1 MLARARTAA
10 QDPPVTV
17 RLATTSSAQT
27 NGLLIEVQSR
37 YVEEESLP
45 MSRRFVFA
53 YTITITNHGSESV
66 QLRSRHWVITDGV
79 GAVEEVQGPGV
90 VGEQPV
96 LSPGEGFR
104 YTSGAVLPTERGTM
118 RGTYQMHRAD
128 GAQFDATIA
137 PFLLERPHSLN

>member
-1 MLARARTAA
+1 MA
-10 QDPPVTV
+10 Q
-17 RLATTSSAQT
+17 
-27 NGLLIEVQSR
+27 
-37 YVEEESLP
+37 
-45 MSRRFVFA
+45 RFVFA

-66 QLRSRHWVITDGV
+66 QLRSRHWIITDGL
-79 GAVEEVQGPGV
+79 GDVEEVKGPGV

>member
-1 MLARARTAA
+1 MNR
-10 QDPPVTV
+10 P
-17 RLATTSSAQT
+17 ATTSRAET

-45 MSRRFVFA
+45 MMQRFVFA

-66 QLRSRHWVITDGV
+66 QLRSRHWIITDGL
-79 GAVEEVQGPGV
+79 GDVEEVKGPGV

-96 LSPGEGFR
+96 LSPAEGFR

>member
-1 MLARARTAA
+1 MNR
-10 QDPPVTV
+10 P
-17 RLATTSSAQT
+17 ATTSRAET

-37 YVEEESLP
+37 YVEGESLP
-45 MSRRFVFA
+45 TARRFVFA

-66 QLRSRHWVITDGV
+66 QLRSRHWIITDGL
-79 GAVEEVQGPGV
+79 GDVEEVRGPGV

-104 YTSGAVLPTERGTM
+104 YTSGAVLTTERGTM

>member
-1 MLARARTAA
+1 MNRPAR
-10 QDPPVTV
+10 
-17 RLATTSSAQT
+17 TSSAET

-45 MSRRFVFA
+45 MARRFVFA

-66 QLRSRHWVITDGV
+66 QLRSRHWIITDGL
-79 GAVEEVQGPGV
+79 GEVEEVKGPGV

>member
-1 MLARARTAA
+1 MSRPT
-10 QDPPVTV
+10 
-17 RLATTSSAQT
+17 TTSSAET
-27 NGLLIEVQSR
+27 NGVLVEVQSR
-37 YVEEESLP
+37 YVEDQSLP
-45 MSRRFVFA
+45 MTRRFVFE
-53 YTITITNHGSESV
+53 YTITITNRGGEAV
-66 QLRSRHWVITDGV
+66 QLQSRHWIITDGL
-79 GAVEEVQGPGV
+79 GDVEEVKGPGV

-118 RGTYQMHRAD
+118 HGTYQMHRAD

>member
-1 MLARARTAA
+1 MGR
-10 QDPPVTV
+10 P
-17 RLATTSSAQT
+17 ATTSRAET

-37 YVEEESLP
+37 YVEEQSLP
-45 MSRRFVFA
+45 MAQRFVFA

-66 QLRSRHWVITDGV
+66 QLRSRHWIITDGL
-79 GAVEEVQGPGV
+79 GEAEEVQGPGV

>member
-1 MLARARTAA
+1 MSRPTA
-10 QDPPVTV
+10 
-17 RLATTSSAQT
+17 TSSAET
-27 NGLLIEVQSR
+27 NGVLVEVQSR
-37 YVEEESLP
+37 YVEDQSLP
-45 MSRRFVFA
+45 MTR
-53 YTITITNHGSESV
+53 
-66 QLRSRHWVITDGV
+66 LITDGL
-79 GAVEEVQGPGV
+79 GDVEEVKGPGV

-118 RGTYQMHRAD
+118 HGTYQMHRAD

>member
-1 MLARARTAA
+1 MTDLSGSSPSEA
-10 QDPPVTV
+10 VTRGLRV
-17 RLATTSSAQT
+17 RVEPQFEPRRSQPSAGQWFFLYTVTIENRSDETVQLLTRHWIIT
-27 NGLLIEVQSR
+27 NGNGE
-37 YVEEESLP
+37 
-45 MSRRFVFA
+45 
-53 YTITITNHGSESV
+53 
-66 QLRSRHWVITDGV
+66 
-79 GAVEEVQGPGV
+79 VEEVRGPGV

-104 YTSGAVLPTERGTM
+104 YSSGAVLPTERGTM